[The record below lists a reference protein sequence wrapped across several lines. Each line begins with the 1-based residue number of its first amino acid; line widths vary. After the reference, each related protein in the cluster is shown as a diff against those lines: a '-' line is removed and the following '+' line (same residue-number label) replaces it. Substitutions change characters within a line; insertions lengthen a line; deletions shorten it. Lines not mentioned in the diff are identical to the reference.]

1 MTSTCVMLNMMRYHL
16 SLGGTLLHRPSKFIQ
31 NGEEFN
37 IASFYTRF
45 TVFIQ
50 EALDF
55 YLMDRVANYDAAKVR
70 NLFLIVFK
78 LRYFQSFPL
87 LGINNFH
94 ISQLTQQSSYYMTE
108 ELNSLLWP
116 APGNSPSKSGEV
128 DNNNCSFSIKSTSS
142 RWLLLLPTL
151 NSSKKVSRIYK

>member
-1 MTSTCVMLNMMRYHL
+1 MLNMMRYHL
-16 SLGGTLLHRPSKFIQ
+16 SLGGTLLHRPSKFIRK
-31 NGEEFN
+31 GEEFN
-37 IASFYTRF
+37 IASFYTR
-45 TVFIQ
+45 VIVSLQ
-50 EALDF
+50 EAFDF

-116 APGNSPSKSGEV
+116 APGNSPSKYR
-128 DNNNCSFSIKSTSS
+128 NCSFSIKSTSS

-151 NSSKKVSRIYK
+151 NSSKKVSGIYK